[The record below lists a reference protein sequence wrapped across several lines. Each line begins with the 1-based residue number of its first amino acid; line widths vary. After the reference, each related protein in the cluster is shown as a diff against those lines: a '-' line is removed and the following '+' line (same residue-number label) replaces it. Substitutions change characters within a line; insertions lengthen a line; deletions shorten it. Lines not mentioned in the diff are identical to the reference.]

1 MESTK
6 LLPPTETIKPSPGYT
21 LIVRCI
27 IQNKVGMLGKVTT
40 AIGEAGGDIGAV
52 DLVEFQK
59 DKFIRDITIRARN
72 EEHGQQIVNHLKKV
86 QGLEIAGISD
96 RTFLL
101 HIGGKIQVK
110 SKIPLINRYDLS
122 MAYTPGV
129 ARVSMAIHDDPRK
142 VFQLT
147 IKKNTVAIVT
157 DGTAVLG
164 LGDVGPEAALPV
176 MEGKAMIFKEFA
188 DVDAFPICLA
198 TKDVEEIVKT
208 VKIISPAFGG
218 INLEDISS
226 PRCFEIEERLKTE
239 LEDIPVIHDDQHCTA
254 IVVLAALFNALKIVK
269 KELNNIKVV
278 ITGIGAAGVGTTKLL
293 LKAGVRN
300 IIGIDIYG
308 VIYRGMKEGM
318 NPIREWYAEHTNPDN
333 LKGGL
338 SNAIEGADVF
348 IGVSGPGVLKPEHIR
363 KMNRDPIV
371 FALANPVPEIMPEE
385 AEPYARIIAT
395 GRSDYPNQINNA
407 LCFPGLF
414 RGVLDCRAHEI
425 NDDMKLA
432 AAKGIASVVA
442 TKELSEEYIVPSI
455 FNKKVVKV
463 VATEVV
469 KAAHKTKAARRK
481 RVPLSIYHV

>member
-1 MESTK
+1 
-6 LLPPTETIKPSPGYT
+6 
-21 LIVRCI
+21 
-27 IQNKVGMLGKVTT
+27 
-40 AIGEAGGDIGAV
+40 
-52 DLVEFQK
+52 
-59 DKFIRDITIRARN
+59 
-72 EEHGQQIVNHLKKV
+72 
-86 QGLEIAGISD
+86 
-96 RTFLL
+96 
-101 HIGGKIQVK
+101 
-110 SKIPLINRYDLS
+110 
-122 MAYTPGV
+122 
-129 ARVSMAIHDDPRK
+129 
-142 VFQLT
+142 
-147 IKKNTVAIVT
+147 
-157 DGTAVLG
+157 
-164 LGDVGPEAALPV
+164 

-371 FALANPVPEIMPEE
+371 FAPANPVPEIMPEE

-425 NDDMKLA
+425 NDEMKIA
-432 AAKGIASVVA
+432 AAKAIASVVA

-481 RVPLSIYHV
+481 RVPLTIYHV